1 MSDEHNGIEEMDLG
15 VQGDGEPAV
24 ATTEAETKTETET
37 KVETETTTE
46 EKTEGGEAKTEETT
60 DQPHKKT
67 GSQRARERAEREA
80 ALRVQAERE
89 RDELKAKLEGLNKP
103 TVEDP
108 AAPTLDDDDVET
120 VEDLRQKAIQYGIEK
135 GIKEAEARLK
145 AEQQRREFEAKQV
158 SWKEADAKFS
168 ATKPDWDDAIEDL
181 QEVVQTL
188 TPQNAPGFGALDAAL
203 SGSEIAPALK
213 YHLGKNPEEFR
224 RMASLDPIK
233 AVKELARLEI
243 RIAEPKQPTETK
255 PTSKAPPPAKP
266 LATSSAVASDAR
278 YGGIEEY

>member
-1 MSDEHNGIEEMDLG
+1 MSDEYNGIEEMDLG

-24 ATTEAETKTETET
+24 ATTEATTTTETEP

-46 EKTEGGEAKTEETT
+46 EKSEGGEVKPEETPEP
-60 DQPHKKT
+60 QHKKT

-80 ALRVQAERE
+80 GLRLRAERE

-103 TVEDP
+103 VVDYDEP
-108 AAPTLDDDDVET
+108 QLEAF
-120 VEDLRQKAIQYGIEK
+120 EDLASWKAALTEHASK
-135 GIKEAEARLK
+135 KAAAEAEARFK
-145 AEQQRREFEAKQV
+145 ADQQRREFEAKQV

-168 ATKPDWDDAIEDL
+168 ATTPDWDDAMEDL

-188 TPQNAPGFGALDAAL
+188 NPQNAPGFGALDAAL

-213 YHLGKNPEEFR
+213 YHLGKHPDQFK
-224 RMASLDPIK
+224 RMAALDPIN

-266 LATSSAVASDAR
+266 LTTSSAVASDAR